1 LYSLELASS
10 GKEHPYPHPEPTQEE
25 TVTAEL
31 LTSLCLFAF
40 VTSITPGPNNAML
53 FASGVNH
60 GIRRTLPHLLG
71 VTLGFTFMQLAVGLG
86 VGMIF
91 ESVPGLYSILR
102 ALGLG
107 YMLYLAW
114 RIANAAPPKQLDA
127 EDVPAPALAA
137 KARPMTFLEAS
148 AFQWVNPKALMMC
161 VTAASTYAP
170 PDRPI
175 MGAFLVTAVF
185 FFAGMPCVALWVL
198 LGRMMR
204 GLLQDRKRLQ
214 AFNWAMAL
222 LLVASM
228 APMAGEAIRDGL
240 F

>member
-1 LYSLELASS
+1 MTTELFA
-10 GKEHPYPHPEPTQEE
+10 
-25 TVTAEL
+25 
-31 LTSLCLFAF
+31 SLCLFAF

-86 VGMIF
+86 VGVVFQAMPKIY
-91 ESVPGLYSILR
+91 SVLR
-102 ALGLG
+102 CLGLG

-114 RIANAAPPKQLDA
+114 RIANSTPSATSDTDTASPAAPG
-127 EDVPAPALAA
+127 A
-137 KARPMTFLEAS
+137 KGRPMTFLEAS

-170 PDRPI
+170 PDGPV
-175 MGAFLVTAVF
+175 MGALLVTAVF

-204 GLLQDRKRLQ
+204 GLLQNRRRLQ
-214 AFNWAMAL
+214 AFNWAMAAL
-222 LLVASM
+222 LLASM
-228 APMAGEAIRDGL
+228 APMAGEVIHDGL

>member
-1 LYSLELASS
+1 M
-10 GKEHPYPHPEPTQEE
+10 
-25 TVTAEL
+25 TAEL

-86 VGMIF
+86 VGVLF
-91 ESVPGLYSILR
+91 EALPGLYSSLR
-102 ALGLG
+102 ALGLA

-114 RIANAAPPKQLDA
+114 RIANSTPPETAPQPGQSG
-127 EDVPAPALAA
+127 APQ
-137 KARPMTFLEAS
+137 KSGRPMTFLEAS

-170 PDRPI
+170 PDQPI
-175 MGAFLVTAVF
+175 MGALVVTGVF
-185 FFAGMPCVALWVL
+185 FVAGMPCVALWVL
-198 LGRMMR
+198 LGRLMR
-204 GLLQDRKRLQ
+204 GLLQSRRRLL

-228 APMAGEAIRDGL
+228 APMAQEALRDGL

>member
-1 LYSLELASS
+1 M
-10 GKEHPYPHPEPTQEE
+10 
-25 TVTAEL
+25 TADL

-86 VGMIF
+86 VGVLF

-114 RIANAAPPKQLDA
+114 RIANAAPPAQLDA
-127 EDVPAPALAA
+127 NDAPARTFAA
-137 KARPMTFLEAS
+137 TGRPMTFLEAS

-161 VTAASTYAP
+161 VTAASAYSM

-175 MGAFLVTAVF
+175 MGALLVTGVF

-204 GLLQDRKRLQ
+204 GLLQDRKRLR
-214 AFNWAMAL
+214 AFNWAMAAL
-222 LLVASM
+222 LIASM
-228 APMAGEAIRDGL
+228 APMAGEAFRDGL

>member
-1 LYSLELASS
+1 MTSELFASLS
-10 GKEHPYPHPEPTQEE
+10 
-25 TVTAEL
+25 
-31 LTSLCLFAF
+31 LFAF

-86 VGMIF
+86 VSVVF
-91 ESVPGLYSILR
+91 EAIPGIYSILR
-102 ALGLG
+102 TLGLG

-114 RIANAAPPKQLDA
+114 RIASSTPPAQPDA
-127 EDVPAPALAA
+127 DNVTAPASAT
-137 KARPMTFLEAS
+137 KGRPMTFFEAS

-170 PDRPI
+170 PDNPV

-214 AFNWAMAL
+214 VFNWAMAAL
-222 LLVASM
+222 LLASM
-228 APMAGEAIRDGL
+228 APMAGEVFRDGL

>member
-1 LYSLELASS
+1 MS
-10 GKEHPYPHPEPTQEE
+10 
-25 TVTAEL
+25 AEL
-31 LTSLCLFAF
+31 LASLTLFAF

-86 VGMIF
+86 VGMVF
-91 ESVPGLYSILR
+91 EAVPGIYSVLR
-102 ALGLG
+102 TLGLG

-114 RIANAAPPKQLDA
+114 RIATSTPPAQPEALNASPA
-127 EDVPAPALAA
+127 EPAA
-137 KARPMTFLEAS
+137 KGRPMTFLEAS

-170 PDRPI
+170 PDSPVL
-175 MGAFLVTAVF
+175 GAFLVTGVF
-185 FFAGMPCVALWVL
+185 FVAGMPCVALWVL
-198 LGRMMR
+198 LGRLMR
-204 GLLQDRKRLQ
+204 GLLQDRRRLR
-214 AFNWAMAL
+214 AFNWAMAA

-228 APMAGEAIRDGL
+228 APMAGEVIRDGL

>member
-1 LYSLELASS
+1 MT
-10 GKEHPYPHPEPTQEE
+10 P
-25 TVTAEL
+25 EL

-86 VGMIF
+86 VGLVF
-91 ESVPGLYSILR
+91 EAVPGLYSALR
-102 ALGLG
+102 ALGLA

-114 RIANAAPPKQLDA
+114 RIANSTPTVRAHEQAQA
-127 EDVPAPALAA
+127 SLAA
-137 KARPMTFLEAS
+137 STNPQAEKSRPMTFLEAS

-170 PDRPI
+170 PESPI
-175 MGAFLVTAVF
+175 LGALLVTGVF
-185 FFAGMPCVALWVL
+185 FVAGMPCVALWVL
-198 LGRMMR
+198 LGRLMR
-204 GLLQDRKRLQ
+204 GLLQSRARLL
-214 AFNWAMAL
+214 AFNWAMAAL
-222 LLVASM
+222 LLASM
-228 APMAGEAIRDGL
+228 VPMAGEVLRDGL

>member
-1 LYSLELASS
+1 M
-10 GKEHPYPHPEPTQEE
+10 
-25 TVTAEL
+25 TAEL

-86 VGMIF
+86 VGVLF
-91 ESVPGLYSILR
+91 EAVPGLYSSLR
-102 ALGLG
+102 ALGLA

-114 RIANAAPPKQLDA
+114 RIANSTPPETAPQPGQPLADKPDA
-127 EDVPAPALAA
+127 PQ
-137 KARPMTFLEAS
+137 KSGRPMTFLEAS
-148 AFQWVNPKALMMC
+148 DFQWVNPKALMMC
-161 VTAASTYAP
+161 ITAASTYAP
-170 PDRPI
+170 PDKPI
-175 MGAFLVTAVF
+175 MGALIVTGVF
-185 FFAGMPCVALWVL
+185 FVAGMPCVALWVL
-198 LGRMMR
+198 LGRLMR
-204 GLLQDRKRLQ
+204 GLLQSRRRLL

-228 APMAGEAIRDGL
+228 APMAQEALRDGL

>member
-1 LYSLELASS
+1 M
-10 GKEHPYPHPEPTQEE
+10 
-25 TVTAEL
+25 TAEL

-86 VGMIF
+86 VGVLF
-91 ESVPGLYSILR
+91 EAVPGLYSSLR
-102 ALGLG
+102 ALGLA

-114 RIANAAPPKQLDA
+114 RIGNSTPPETATQLDQSGA
-127 EDVPAPALAA
+127 ATPESTAPNSAQ
-137 KARPMTFLEAS
+137 KSGRPMTFLEAS

-161 VTAASTYAP
+161 ITAASTYAP
-170 PDRPI
+170 PDQPI
-175 MGAFLVTAVF
+175 VGALIVTGVF
-185 FFAGMPCVALWVL
+185 FVAGMPCVALWVL
-198 LGRMMR
+198 LGRLMR
-204 GLLQDRKRLQ
+204 GLLQSRRRLL
-214 AFNWAMAL
+214 AFNWTMAL

-228 APMAGEAIRDGL
+228 APIAREALRDGL